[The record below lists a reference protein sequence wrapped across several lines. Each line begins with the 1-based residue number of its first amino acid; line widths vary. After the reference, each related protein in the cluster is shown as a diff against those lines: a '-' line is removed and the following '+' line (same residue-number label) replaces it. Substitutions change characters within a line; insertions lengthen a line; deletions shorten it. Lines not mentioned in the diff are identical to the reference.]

1 MIRLFTNSHDMEDK
15 MSKVL
20 YRKFFY
26 IYYITS
32 LVFITFIIV
41 LLVYANYSFASS
53 TKTQIFQS
61 YTHNVIMYLENDTI
75 VSDST
80 LVQYDANAPIFF
92 CITDNNGVV
101 KSYCSE
107 IIASSTDILQQ
118 NIKDQLSHSYMT
130 DNDQYITPLSDIN
143 HSKIEGESGEDF
155 KWFYARITTA
165 ANKEYELYMAY
176 LLNYGVFSVKQIILY
191 LILESL
197 FGAIFF
203 CMGKYFVKI
212 AIIPIEQNMESQ
224 KHFVASA
231 SHELKTPISVI
242 TLANNSNQPDAQHI
256 IEQECIRMDKI
267 VKNLLFLASSESC
280 TWKTD
285 FQMIRFDMLLIEFYE
300 VSQPLL
306 KKHKM
311 KIEFELPDKEIENAM
326 FDKML
331 ILQLLTILLDN
342 AIAYSETSSQITIR
356 LLEKKSSLVLQFID
370 YGIGISDAD
379 KQYIFNSFYK
389 TTTASSNHYGLGL
402 SIAKTIVNLHH
413 GTISIHDTSGG
424 GATFI
429 IELPLRFS

>member
-1 MIRLFTNSHDMEDK
+1 

-32 LVFITFIIV
+32 LIFITFIIV

-92 CITDNNGVV
+92 LVTDNNRVV

-107 IIASSTDILQQ
+107 KIESSPDILQHK
-118 NIKDQLSHSYMT
+118 IKEHLSHSYMT

-143 HSKIEGESGEDF
+143 NSRIEGVSGEDF
-155 KWFYARITTA
+155 RWFYARITTA

-176 LLNYGVFSVKQIILY
+176 LLNHGIFSLKQIILY
-191 LILESL
+191 IILELL
-197 FGAIFF
+197 FCSILF
-203 CMGKYFVKI
+203 CIGKYFVKI
-212 AIIPIEQNMESQ
+212 AIIPIEQNMENQ

-300 VSQPLL
+300 ISQPLL

-311 KIEFELPDKEIENAM
+311 NIEFELPDQEIENAM

-331 ILQLLTILLDN
+331 IIQLLTILLDN
-342 AIAYSETSSQITIR
+342 AIAYADTSNLITIK
-356 LLEKKSSLVLQFID
+356 LLKKKNSLILEFID
-370 YGIGISDAD
+370 YGSGISDVD
-379 KQYIFNSFYK
+379 KPHVFNSFYK
-389 TTTASSNHYGLGL
+389 ATTAPANHYGLGL
-402 SIAKTIVNLHH
+402 SIAKTIVTLHH
-413 GTISIHDTSGG
+413 GTISISDTSGG
-424 GATFI
+424 GATFV

>member
-1 MIRLFTNSHDMEDK
+1 MIMQLCTNNHGMEDK

-26 IYYITS
+26 IYYFTS
-32 LVFITFIIV
+32 LIFITFIIV
-41 LLVYANYSFASS
+41 LLVCANYSFASS
-53 TKTQIFQS
+53 IKTQLFQS
-61 YTHNVIMYLENDTI
+61 YAHNVIMYLENDII
-75 VSDST
+75 VPDST
-80 LVQYDANAPIFF
+80 LDLYDANAPMFF
-92 CITDNNGVV
+92 RITDNNGVV
-101 KSYCSE
+101 KSYRSE
-107 IIASSTDILQQ
+107 IIESSPDILQQ
-118 NIKDQLSHSYMT
+118 KIKDQLSHSFMT
-130 DNDQYITPLSDIN
+130 DNDPEITSFSHIN
-143 HSKIEGESGEDF
+143 NSKIEEESGEDF
-155 KWFYARITTA
+155 RWFYARIKTA
-165 ANKEYELYMAY
+165 ADKEYELYMAY
-176 LLNYGVFSVKQIILY
+176 LLNYGVFSIKQIILY
-191 LILESL
+191 IILELL
-197 FGAIFF
+197 FATIFF
-203 CMGKYFVKI
+203 CIGKYFVKI

-300 VSQPLL
+300 ISQPLL

-311 KIEFELPDKEIENAM
+311 SIEFELPDQEIENEM

-331 ILQLLTILLDN
+331 IIQLLTILLDN
-342 AIAYSETSSQITIR
+342 AIAYSGTSRITIK
-356 LLEKKSSLVLQFID
+356 LLEKKSALVLQFID

-379 KQYIFNSFYK
+379 KPYIFNSFYK
-389 TTTASSNHYGLGL
+389 TTTAQSNHYGLGL

-424 GATFI
+424 GATFT